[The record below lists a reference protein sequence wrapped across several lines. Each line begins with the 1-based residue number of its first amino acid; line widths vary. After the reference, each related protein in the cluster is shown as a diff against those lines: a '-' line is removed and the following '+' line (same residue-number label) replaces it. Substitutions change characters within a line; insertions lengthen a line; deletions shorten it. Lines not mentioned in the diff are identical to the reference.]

1 MARDTKEHAEDLD
14 GFRRNV
20 KEYIE
25 DASGVIEHVKAENAK
40 GTHDPFMNTLTEA
53 ARKDPKWAMHTV
65 VIVAVAALAIV
76 GIIIALIA
84 LN

>member
-1 MARDTKEHAEDLD
+1 MARDTKDHAEDLD

-20 KEYIE
+20 REYID
-25 DASGVIEHVKAENAK
+25 DAEGVIEHVKAENAK

-65 VIVAVAALAIV
+65 VLVIVAA
-76 GIIIALIA
+76 ALIA
-84 LN
+84 GGIFALVAFG